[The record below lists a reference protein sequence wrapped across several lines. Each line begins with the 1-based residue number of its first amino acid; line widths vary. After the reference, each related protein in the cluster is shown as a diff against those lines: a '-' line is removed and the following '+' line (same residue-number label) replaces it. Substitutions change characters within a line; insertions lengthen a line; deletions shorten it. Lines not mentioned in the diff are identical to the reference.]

1 MKTKKFLETL
11 LAGLTCLSFWSGTG
25 EAADARWDDGVPR
38 YTEAKVIIHEDGP
51 NLLFSDSP
59 EMVQKCGVMYRDT
72 VKGKFRLFF
81 HHVNDTDS
89 SKRLAIVLRRT
100 GIRPALVQLG
110 RNGISDPNRDW
121 LEAGKKAQIRYYGKQ
136 KETDPLRISRMTDL
150 LGLQKPTIIRPQELV
165 TGIVNLESD
174 RPVEVSVMM
183 IPVKTDLGLAL
194 DAYGIL
200 PPDEGDHV
208 LRGTFPASDVH
219 VRLQEA
225 YPSNKL
231 ETWGIKLADDV
242 LNPYVRG
249 TDATTG
255 KKVVNYGNY
264 GVMYDVILPTKGK
277 RDTVLRF
284 NPYGGPY
291 AGAGL
296 LSMNG
301 EEAKEIKIPG
311 HGLAFGWSHDGE
323 TMVLGTIPENGEA
336 TLHFS
341 PPGSSNLPIRLFL
354 SPKS

>member
-121 LEAGKKAQIRYYGKQ
+121 LEAGKEAQIRYYGKQ

-200 PPDEGDHV
+200 PPDEGGSCPARDLPCV
-208 LRGTFPASDVH
+208 RCPCSASRGV
-219 VRLQEA
+219 
-225 YPSNKL
+225 
-231 ETWGIKLADDV
+231 
-242 LNPYVRG
+242 
-249 TDATTG
+249 
-255 KKVVNYGNY
+255 
-264 GVMYDVILPTKGK
+264 
-277 RDTVLRF
+277 
-284 NPYGGPY
+284 
-291 AGAGL
+291 
-296 LSMNG
+296 
-301 EEAKEIKIPG
+301 
-311 HGLAFGWSHDGE
+311 
-323 TMVLGTIPENGEA
+323 
-336 TLHFS
+336 
-341 PPGSSNLPIRLFL
+341 PIE
-354 SPKS
+354 